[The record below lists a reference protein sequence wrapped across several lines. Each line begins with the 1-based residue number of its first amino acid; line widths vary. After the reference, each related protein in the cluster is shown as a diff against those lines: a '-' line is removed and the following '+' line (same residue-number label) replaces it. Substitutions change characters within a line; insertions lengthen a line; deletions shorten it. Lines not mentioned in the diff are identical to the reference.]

1 MKSPIHAG
9 TVITCFGD
17 SFYYHSLFDVFVAGV
32 NINALRSITNLCY
45 RCLAAHNA
53 A

>member
-32 NINALRSITNLCY
+32 NINASRPITINK
-45 RCLAAHNA
+45 
-53 A
+53 